1 MDNIENCV
9 IFLNACVIYAVPDA
23 SFVPQF
29 FEPGEF
35 DTPFMT
41 FPPYMYD
48 GAAFPGPLPLE
59 PDQTTLRDYVKK
71 QM

>member
-1 MDNIENCV
+1 MF
-9 IFLNACVIYAVPDA
+9 IFGLVADPGFTPVQQY
-23 SFVPQF
+23 

-35 DTPFMT
+35 DAPFMT

-48 GAAFPGPLPLE
+48 GVYPGPLPLE